1 MSAASDPPNLDYTSI
16 LKPWVL
22 RRRKW
27 LGGIA
32 GVVFLLVFLAVAC
45 PYVSRTGPVGLGVR
59 IIFAFWTIAVPV
71 WFFIES
77 VYGVD
82 DTKAFEPDFKSRKDD
97 LKAMQEAARSVW
109 AGCAAAVAVLLWKL
123 GE

>member
-1 MSAASDPPNLDYTSI
+1 MSATTDPGNLNYTAI
-16 LKPWVL
+16 LQPWVL
-22 RRRKW
+22 QWRPW

-32 GVVFLLVFLAVAC
+32 GVVFLLVFLAVARV
-45 PYVSRTGPVGLGVR
+45 PRKGSVGRGVR
-59 IIFAFWTIAVPV
+59 IVFAVWTIAVPG

-82 DTKAFEPDFKSRKDD
+82 DTKRSNSDIDFKSRQDE
-97 LKAMQEAARSVW
+97 LKAMQDAARSVW

-123 GE
+123 DD